1 MDSMVTIHWF
11 RQDLRL
17 ADNPSL
23 FDAAAKGLVIPVY
36 ILDDVNSGIYKMGAA
51 SRCWLHH
58 SLVALNSSLKGQ
70 LLVFSGNPELIL
82 CQLIEKYNVNAV
94 NWNRCYEPWRIA
106 RDMRIKQHLTTKGVV
121 VNSFNGSLLWEP
133 WEILKSDKTPYRV
146 FTPFYQNGCL
156 NASQPR
162 QPLLSPTP
170 LKFFFK
176 DSQSNQTT
184 IDQLELLPKNAW
196 DLQMTAHWD
205 IGEAAAHAQLDD
217 FMSKGIFDYK
227 EGRDFPAKNAVSKLS
242 TYLHFGELSPN
253 QIWHTVYP
261 QFSEMSF
268 DAFRRQIV
276 WREFSYS
283 LLYYNPSL
291 PEVNL
296 QRKFDSFPWENDD
309 NSLRLWQQGQTGIPI
324 IDAGMRELWQTG
336 YMHNRV
342 RMIVA
347 SLLVK
352 NLLIDWR
359 EGASWFWDCLID
371 ADLANNSASW
381 QWVAG
386 TGADAAPYYRIFNPV
401 TQGQKFDPDGDYT
414 RRYVPELKLL
424 PNKYLFNPWEAPK
437 EILTAAGV
445 NLGVN
450 YPCPIVDLKSSRV
463 RALELFKQ
471 LNVAQ

>member
-1 MDSMVTIHWF
+1 MVTIHWF

-70 LLVFSGNPELIL
+70 LLVFSGDPELIL
-82 CQLIEKYNVNAV
+82 CQLIEKYNVRAV

-156 NASQPR
+156 NASKLR
-162 QPLLSPTP
+162 IPLVSPTQ

-196 DLQMTAHWD
+196 GLQMTAHWD

-253 QIWHTVYP
+253 QIWHAVYP
-261 QFSEMSF
+261 QFSEINF
-268 DAFRRQIV
+268 DAFRRQVV

-296 QRKFDSFPWENDD
+296 QRKFDSFPWVNDD
-309 NSLRLWQQGQTGIPI
+309 KSLRLWQKGQTGIPI

-437 EILTAAGV
+437 EILSAAGV